1 MSEADSLKAMSRTAA
16 ASIAGILFLTLGAV
30 AQGQV
35 TVASISPNSGTISG
49 GTSVQMNGTNFQ
61 SGAAVTFGSTPAT
74 SVTVVNST
82 TITAT
87 TPSHAV
93 GAVNVT
99 VTQSGRPKRNPV
111 CFASA
116 SDQCGIRIRERILGR
131 EWDRY
136 CNRCYQQSRFS
147 AQWK

>member
-35 TVASISPNSGTISG
+35 TVASISPTSGTISG
-49 GTSVQMNGTNFQ
+49 GTSVQLNGTNFQ

-74 SVTVVNST
+74 SVTMVNST

-87 TPSHAV
+87 TPSHAA

-99 VTQSGRPKRNPV
+99 VTNPGGQSATL
-111 CFASA
+111 FA
-116 SDQCGIRIRERILGR
+116 
-131 EWDRY
+131 
-136 CNRCYQQSRFS
+136 
-147 AQWK
+147 